1 MTLDFTSA
9 GWKQALWTVVKVI
22 LIVSA
27 SAGIT
32 KAIELLSAW
41 QPTTET
47 WVIVQGLINIVL
59 AGVQKWLATS
69 EKK

>member
-1 MTLDFTSA
+1 MTLDFTRA

-32 KAIELLSAW
+32 KAIELLSSW

-47 WVIVQGLINIVL
+47 WVIVQGLINIIL
-59 AGVQKWLATS
+59 AGLQKWLST
-69 EKK
+69 KK